1 MGVARLAE
9 RLQISITNAE
19 ELVKSI
25 RSIFKVSFAYRD
37 RLIKVIDAHNS
48 FCTYDM
54 YIVPG
59 RTYHNK
65 ATTVGNWPFQSGGSD
80 VLRELVRILMPL
92 EKEHK
97 FEIITTIHDA
107 IVFLVDEGNY
117 EAIEFVKQ
125 NMVSVANKVLNV
137 KSGYTIEVGEPDII
151 ASGDIWSPD
160 KDKAEQFKTFLK
172 TEAI

>member
-1 MGVARLAE
+1 M
-9 RLQISITNAE
+9 
-19 ELVKSI
+19 
-25 RSIFKVSFAYRD
+25 
-37 RLIKVIDAHNS
+37 
-48 FCTYDM
+48 
-54 YIVPG
+54 
-59 RTYHNK
+59 
-65 ATTVGNWPFQSGGSD
+65 
-80 VLRELVRILMPL
+80 
-92 EKEHK
+92 
-97 FEIITTIHDA
+97 
-107 IVFLVDEGNY
+107 FLVDEGNY